1 MVGLLPLCFS
11 LWIKIHESIVILMLA
26 VTRRSARRGS
36 HDTDKIDLNKTRGIN
51 FMPTFSS
58 PIGDALEISN
68 IATISVLRITAHVV
82 VVERLRPAICFLIPK
97 LVAGL
102 EGINHSNIG
111 RSTGPTNVPLAWLQ
125 PLEKHDCSFV
135 WPGFTCR
142 RCLLRKQQQW
152 RRSIHSM
159 KPRISTI

>member
-102 EGINHSNIG
+102 EGITHSNIG
-111 RSTGPTNVPLAWLQ
+111 RSTGPNKCT
-125 PLEKHDCSFV
+125 
-135 WPGFTCR
+135 TC
-142 RCLLRKQQQW
+142 LITATGKA
-152 RRSIHSM
+152 
-159 KPRISTI
+159 